1 MGHHRNTIARIRACS
16 PAKLN
21 LFLHVTGRRADGYH
35 TLQTAFQLLDWGDE
49 MLFEPRDEPGIE
61 LSGELALIPP
71 EDNLILRAAARLD
84 PEGTRGARIHIDKI
98 IPMGGGLGGGSSNAA
113 TSLLALNALWNLGVS
128 APQLIALSRSLG
140 ADVPVFTA
148 GHSAWAEGI
157 GEDLK
162 PLAIPPAWYV
172 IIWPRSSV
180 STAEIF
186 NHPELTRNSAPITVQ
201 AFFSGPN
208 RNDLEAVVMAEYPEV
223 RRARDWLSNRAPNAR
238 MTGSGGCVFA
248 SIETQQQALEIA
260 AGTPPEFDAFVAEG
274 LDARPEMCIEY
285 ES

>member
-1 MGHHRNTIARIRACS
+1 MGHQSKAIARIRACS

-49 MLFEPRDEPGIE
+49 MLFEPRGAPGIE
-61 LSGELALIPP
+61 LTGELALLPP
-71 EDNLILRAAARLD
+71 ENNLILRAASQLD
-84 PEGTRGARIHIDKI
+84 PQGTRGARIHVDKV

-113 TSLLALNALWNLGVS
+113 TTLLALNSLWHLEVT
-128 APQLIALSRSLG
+128 AAQLIALSAPLG

-148 GHSAWAEGI
+148 GRSAWAEGI
-157 GEDLK
+157 GEDLQ
-162 PLAIPPAWYV
+162 PLSLPPAWYV
-172 IIWPRSSV
+172 IVWPQSSV

-186 NHPELTRNSAPITVQ
+186 SHPELTRNSAPITVA
-201 AFFSGPN
+201 AFFSGSN

-223 RRARDWLSNRAPNAR
+223 RRARDWLRDRVPNAR

-248 SIETQQQALEIA
+248 SMKTQQQALEIA
-260 AGTPPEFDAFVAEG
+260 ASAPPEFDVFVAEG
-274 LDARPEMCIEY
+274 LDTRPEMRIEY
-285 ES
+285 EN